1 MNSGRVVFRVAL
13 LIIPLA
19 ILSFSVA
26 ASAQLRDLAHKAP
39 KKRMRAA
46 DKVGQLK
53 DPAHIPPLEKL
64 LTDPVA
70 DVRAKAVAAIVSIG
84 TQHSLPPLI
93 AATRDSIPAIQ
104 VMAVDGLVN
113 FYHPGYVRKGFG
125 ASLSKF
131 GSGVKKRF
139 AQPAEVVVDA
149 YLTVSPDVIAA
160 LGRLISGGVT
170 LESRANAARAA
181 GILRGKQALPQL
193 VEGLRSKDTTLIVE
207 SVEAIEKIGE
217 ISVGPSLV
225 FLLRDLDERVQ
236 LAVVKAVGQ
245 LLVRQ
250 AIPELV
256 GLVKTADVKKIRRQS
271 LIALA
276 KIPDSGQR
284 TTFLL
289 YLRDKDHQVRAAAAE
304 GIGRAAEPGD
314 LNVITEAFG
323 REKNESARL
332 SAAFAAVHL
341 GDLSHINYLLDSLNS
356 TFHRMEA
363 RPFLVELARKPAVL
377 EKLYEPLVSGTNDQ
391 KRHLAHVL
399 SISGTKESVP
409 HLEKLTHDPEPR
421 VARAAIEAVKT
432 LQARL

>member
-1 MNSGRVVFRVAL
+1 MNSGRVVFRVASLIAPLSIL
-13 LIIPLA
+13 L
-19 ILSFSVA
+19 FSVA
-26 ASAQLRDLAHKAP
+26 ASAQLEDLAHKDP

-46 DKVGQLK
+46 DKVAQLK
-53 DPAHIPPLEKL
+53 DPAHIPTLEKL

-93 AATRDSIPAIQ
+93 SATRDSIPAIQ

-131 GSGVKKRF
+131 GAGVKRRF
-139 AQPAEVVVDA
+139 AQPAEVVVDP

-193 VEGLRSKDTTLIVE
+193 VEALRSKDTTLIVE

-341 GDLSHINYLLDSLNS
+341 GDLSHLDYLLDSLNS

-363 RPFLVELARKPAVL
+363 RPFLTELARKPAVL
-377 EKLYEPLVSGTNDQ
+377 EKLYEPLASGTNDQ

-409 HLEKLTHDPEPR
+409 HLEKLTHDPELR

>member
-13 LIIPLA
+13 LVA
-19 ILSFSVA
+19 SLSISLSSFA
-26 ASAQLRDLAHKAP
+26 ASAQLQDLSHKDP

-53 DPAHIPPLEKL
+53 DPVHIPALEKL

-70 DVRAKAVAAIVSIG
+70 DVRGKAVAAIVSIG
-84 TQHSLPPLI
+84 TQHSLAPLI
-93 AATRDSIPAIQ
+93 SATRDSIPAIQ
-104 VMAVDGLVN
+104 IMAVDGLVN

-125 ASLSKF
+125 ASLKKF
-131 GSGVKKRF
+131 GAGVKNRF
-139 AQPAEVVVDA
+139 AQPAEVLVDP
-149 YLTVSPDVIAA
+149 YLKVSPDVIAA
-160 LGRLISGGVT
+160 LGRLVSGGVT
-170 LESRANAARAA
+170 LESRANAARAV

-193 VEGLRSKDTTLIVE
+193 VEALRSKDTTLIVE
-207 SVEAIEKIGE
+207 SVQAIEKVGE

-256 GLVKTADVKKIRRQS
+256 GLVKTADSKKMRRQS

-304 GIGRAAEPGD
+304 GIGRADEPGD

-341 GDLSHINYLLDSLNS
+341 GDLSYINYLLDALNS

-363 RPFLVELARKPAVL
+363 RPFLVELARKSEVL
-377 EKLYEPLVSGTNDQ
+377 GKLYDPLTSGTNDQ

-399 SISGTKESVP
+399 SVSGNKDSLP
-409 HLEKLTHDPEPR
+409 YLEKLTHDPEPR
-421 VARAAIEAVKT
+421 VARAAIEALKT

>member
-1 MNSGRVVFRVAL
+1 MSSGRVVFRVAL
-13 LIIPLA
+13 LIVPLS
-19 ILSFSVA
+19 ILLFSVA
-26 ASAQLRDLAHKAP
+26 ASAQLQDLANKAP
-39 KKRMRAA
+39 KKRIRAA
-46 DKVGQLK
+46 DKIARLK
-53 DPAHIPPLEKL
+53 DPAHIPALEKL

-70 DVRAKAVAAIVSIG
+70 DVRAKGVAAIVSIG
-84 TQHSLPPLI
+84 TQHSLAPLI
-93 AATRDSIPAIQ
+93 VATRDSIPAIQ

-125 ASLSKF
+125 ASLKKF
-131 GSGVKKRF
+131 GAGMKNRF
-139 AQPAEVVVDA
+139 AQPAELIVDP

-170 LESRANAARAA
+170 IESRANAARAA
-181 GILRGKQALPQL
+181 GVLRGKQALPQL
-193 VEGLRSKDTTLIVE
+193 AEGLRSKDTTLIVE
-207 SVEAIEKIGE
+207 SVQAIEKIGE

-256 GLVKTADVKKIRRQS
+256 GLVKTADGKKIRRQA

-284 TTFLL
+284 TIFLL

-304 GIGRAAEPGD
+304 GIGRAAEPRD

-323 REKNESARL
+323 GEKNESARL

-341 GDLSHINYLLDSLNS
+341 GDLSYIEYLLDALNS

-377 EKLYEPLVSGTNDQ
+377 EKLYDPLASGTNDQ
-391 KRHLAHVL
+391 KRHLAYVL
-399 SISGTKESVP
+399 SVSGTKESVP

-432 LQARL
+432 LQARW

>member
-13 LIIPLA
+13 LIAL
-19 ILSFSVA
+19 LSTFLFSVA
-26 ASAQLRDLAHKAP
+26 ASAQLRDLSHKNP

-46 DKVGQLK
+46 DRAAWLK
-53 DPAHIPPLEKL
+53 EPAHIAPLEKL

-70 DVRAKAVAAIVSIG
+70 DVRARAVAAIVSIG
-84 TQHSLPPLI
+84 TQHSLAPLI
-93 AATRDSIPAIQ
+93 SATRDSIPAIQ
-104 VMAVDGLVN
+104 IMAVDGLVN
-113 FYHPGYVRKGFG
+113 FYLPGYVKRGVG
-125 ASLSKF
+125 ASLKKF
-131 GSGVKKRF
+131 GAGVKNRF
-139 AQPAEVVVDA
+139 ARPADVIIDP
-149 YLTVSPDVIAA
+149 YLTVSPYVIAV

-170 LESRANAARAA
+170 IESRANAARAA
-181 GILRGKQALPQL
+181 GILRAKQALPQL
-193 VEGLRSKDTTLIVE
+193 VEALRSKDTTLMVE

-217 ISVGPSLV
+217 ISVGSSLV

-245 LLVRQ
+245 LLVRA

-256 GLVKTADVKKIRRQS
+256 GLVKTADSKKMRRQS

-314 LNVITEAFG
+314 LNVISEAFG

-341 GDLSHINYLLDSLNS
+341 GDLSYINYLLDSLNS

-377 EKLYEPLVSGTNDQ
+377 DKLYKPLASGTNDQ

-399 SISGTKESVP
+399 SVSGTQDSVP

-421 VARAAIEAVKT
+421 VARAAIEAMKT